1 MTQFAATM
9 AASMGI
15 PAPKAGGAPFSML
28 GETMKHQGLSTANRV
43 LIYNPDAVGMWLFQ
57 KYTTW
62 FAPVLRHTQLGV
74 PIRTTL
80 CDPGVLWNHVHRRG
94 TRRARHSEI

>member
-1 MTQFAATM
+1 MNNAISMTQFAATM

-28 GETMKHQGLSTANRV
+28 GETMKHQGLSTAKRV

-62 FAPVLRHTQLGV
+62 FAPVLSAHPAGGCRSAL
-74 PIRTTL
+74 
-80 CDPGVLWNHVHRRG
+80 
-94 TRRARHSEI
+94 